1 MAQSRSKSIIDPSK
15 FSGTR
20 RKEAKRI
27 QRQVKDYMESKD
39 AGGSP
44 LVPRLSGLLNTEKL
58 DVNVYYAA
66 SPNEHVIQHKGAFI
80 TFGADKPTGTAS
92 GYGGKGAMGANRID
106 LVVGRQSMGKPDDGT
121 NTDNSFQADAAR
133 IYISQLTDIDANFG
147 IDPGKSGYMEQR
159 SGIGIKADGVRI
171 IGREGVKIV
180 TGRMQATNEKNS
192 LGGKMLP
199 APTIELIA
207 GNNTEPR
214 PAAGTLGAF
223 FGEDEM
229 YDPLQGVGMGNNLV
243 KAFQDLMFLLQDV
256 IGVVRKTKANQ
267 KLFKYNNF
275 CCCLF
280 APSYCRSSDICSVR
294 SIQYKRSYYINRF
307 VAIHLDATLF
317 DINYL
322 QPFGFRYIESRNVKT
337 T

>member
-27 QRQVKDYMESKD
+27 QREVKEYMESKD

-44 LVPRLSGLLNTEKL
+44 IVPRLSGLLNTEKL
-58 DVNVYYAA
+58 DINVYYAA

-267 KLFKYNNF
+267 KLLNITISAAAS
-275 CCCLF
+275 LPPAIAGPLISAAF
-280 APSYCRSSDICSVR
+280 ALYSTKEVTT
-294 SIQYKRSYYINRF
+294 SIDLWRAN
-307 VAIHLDATLF
+307 LDATLF

>member
-1 MAQSRSKSIIDPSK
+1 MARSKKISIIDPSK
-15 FSGTR
+15 FSGL
-20 RKEAKRI
+20 KKQQAFQI
-27 QRQVKDYMESKD
+27 QRNVERMSEKEVANQI
-39 AGGSP
+39 P
-44 LVPRLSGLLNTEKL
+44 PNLSGLYNTKKL
-58 DVNVYYAA
+58 DIEIKYNR
-66 SPNEHVIQHKGAFI
+66 SPNEKVIQHNGSFI

-92 GYGGKGAMGANRID
+92 GYGGRGAMGANRID
-106 LVVGRQSMGKPDDGT
+106 LVVGRQSMGNPSDGT
-121 NTDNSFQADAAR
+121 TTDNSFQADAAR

-147 IDPGKSGYMEQR
+147 IDPGKSGFMEAR

-180 TGRMQATNEKNS
+180 TGRMQGTDEKNS

-207 GNNTEPR
+207 GNNTELR
-214 PAAGTLGAF
+214 KAAGTLGAF
-223 FGEDEM
+223 FGEDDM
-229 YDPLQGVGMGNNLV
+229 YDPLQGVAMGDNVV

-256 IGVVRKTKANQ
+256 IGVVRKSKINQ
-267 KLFKYNNF
+267 KVLNF
-275 CCCLF
+275 
-280 APSYCRSSDICSVR
+280 AISSAASLPPPVAGPLLSAAVAFYSVR
-294 SIQYKRSYYINRF
+294 EASTTSDLWRANI
-307 VAIHLDATLF
+307 DATLF